1 MNGQAIINEVGPR
14 DGLQSQSRILSVDGR
29 LRLIGA
35 LEAAGIRR
43 IEVGSFSSPKAVPAM
58 AGTDRLLGRL
68 HGEGRTTYTSMVPN
82 LKGYRFA
89 REAGAASV
97 TAIAYATESMARRN
111 VRMTLAE
118 TERAAGDILRLAR
131 DDGVEAI
138 VIVAVAFGC
147 PFEGAVDADFVGDI
161 AARYLEAG
169 VARLVLADTIGA
181 ADPAQVAQLA
191 GGLVERHGADRIGCH
206 FHDTRAMGLANVYAA
221 LQAGIRWFDSSIGGL
236 GGCPFAPGA
245 SGNVATEDVVMMLHQ
260 MGFETGIDLPKLLEA
275 SDLATRMT
283 GTAPGG
289 RAREWLRKRLAAS
302 GRDPSAALEARA

>member
-1 MNGQAIINEVGPR
+1 MNGQAIVNEVGPR
-14 DGLQSQSRILSVDGR
+14 DGLQSQSRILSVDER
-29 LRLIGA
+29 MQLIGA
-35 LEAAGIRR
+35 LEASGIRR
-43 IEVGSFSSPKAVPAM
+43 IEVGSFASPKAVPAM
-58 AGTDRLLGRL
+58 AGTDRLLERL
-68 HGEGRTTYTSMVPN
+68 SGEGRTTYTSMVPN
-82 LKGYRFA
+82 LKGYRLA
-89 REAGAASV
+89 REAGTTSV
-97 TAIAYATESMARRN
+97 TVIAYATETMAQRN

-118 TERAAGDILRLAR
+118 TEHAASDILRLAR

-147 PFEGAVDADFVGDI
+147 PFEGVVDPGFVRDVT
-161 AARYLEAG
+161 ARYLEAD

-181 ADPAQVAQLA
+181 ADPAQVGQLA
-191 GGLVERHGADRIGCH
+191 RGMVEAHGADRLGCH

-260 MGFETGIDLPKLLEA
+260 MGFETGIDLSKLLEA
-275 SDLATRMT
+275 SDLATRLT

-302 GRDPSAALEARA
+302 ERDPSAALEARA

>member
-1 MNGQAIINEVGPR
+1 MNGQAIVNEVGPR
-14 DGLQSQSRILSVDGR
+14 DGLQSQSRILSVDER
-29 LRLIGA
+29 LQLIGA

-43 IEVGSFSSPKAVPAM
+43 IEVGSLASPRAVPAM
-58 AGTDRLLGRL
+58 AGTDRLLERL
-68 HGEGRTTYTSMVPN
+68 SGDGRTTYTSMVPN

-89 REAGAASV
+89 RVAGAASV
-97 TAIAYATESMARRN
+97 TVIAYATETMAQRN
-111 VRMTLAE
+111 VRMTLEE
-118 TERAAGDILRLAR
+118 TERAADDILRLAR
-131 DDGVEAI
+131 DDGVEVI
-138 VIVAVAFGC
+138 VIVAVAFAC
-147 PFEGAVDADFVGDI
+147 PFEGTVEPGFVRDI
-161 AARYLEAG
+161 AARYLESS
-169 VARLVLADTIGA
+169 VAWLVLADTIGA
-181 ADPAQVAQLA
+181 ADPAQVAQLT
-191 GGLVERHGADRIGCH
+191 GGLVERHGADRLGCH

-275 SDLATRMT
+275 SDLATRLT

-302 GRDPSAALEARA
+302 GRDPSAALTARA